1 MRTDAAS
8 AFKDL
13 LGLSHGE
20 LSREEEES
28 LAASVEIA
36 GYQEGEVVVHEE
48 SVERNCLFYVLSGC
62 VSVSQRSTDA
72 DQQVRDSPDCVEMHK
87 AYPGGFLG
95 QLQVLTSE
103 PSFFTYKLVDF
114 FGCVQ

>member
-1 MRTDAAS
+1 METAVKLRCA
-8 AFKDL
+8 
-13 LGLSHGE
+13 GL
-20 LSREEEES
+20 
-28 LAASVEIA
+28 A